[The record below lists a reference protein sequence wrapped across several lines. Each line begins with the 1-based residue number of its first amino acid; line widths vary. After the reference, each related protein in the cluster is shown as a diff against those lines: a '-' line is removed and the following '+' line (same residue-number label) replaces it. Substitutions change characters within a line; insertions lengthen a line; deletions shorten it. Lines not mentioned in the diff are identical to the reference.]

1 VKITKQLLK
10 QIIREEIDSV
20 LEVEMDTRQVEE
32 SEHSSLDRIT
42 ELGRKYLDRIAD
54 KKRKVCGAGNSCSYE
69 ELKNAAP
76 EVEAWYGFVERERKC
91 AADEKCLKGRKS
103 APLSVDDYEL
113 LKKTN

>member
-20 LEVEMDTRQVEE
+20 LEVEMDTRRVEE

-54 KKRKVCGAGNSCSYE
+54 KKRNVCGDRACSYE